1 VADQRSTDAPA
12 PPFGSL
18 TGALDSP
25 DMPETAEPVGGAD
38 SPDVS
43 AAKQAAQ
50 LGLTPDQYAV
60 LEAAD
65 RYAREQLYPLAR
77 RMDEEEWWPHEAFAR
92 VGADGY
98 LGITV
103 PQTYGG
109 AGLDLVSAGLVAE
122 AFSRWNHAFAL
133 SWLAHDN
140 LCVHNLYRH
149 ANEAQRR
156 RHLPDLC
163 SGRHLGALALT
174 EPGAGSDALGSMR
187 TSARRDGDHYVLN
200 GTKLFITNGPIA
212 DVLLTYAKT
221 GSDAGSRGV
230 SAFIVEARHSP
241 GLRVA
246 QKLTKMGFR
255 GSQTGE
261 LVFEDCRVPVENRLG
276 AENGGVGILM
286 TGLDVERAAIAAI
299 CLGVAERALQLAVDY
314 AKSRK
319 QFGRA
324 IADFEMIQAKLA
336 DMYVWIETM
345 RGLIYRVL
353 SAAHGVGALGGGRG
367 LFHAQSAASVLY
379 AAESMARVVS
389 EALQIHGG
397 GGYIWESEIN
407 RLYRAIKLLEIG
419 AGTSEIRRLIIAR
432 ELIASGESI

>member
-1 VADQRSTDAPA
+1 MLDRRCSRAHYAVDALERIPVADTTAMISTAAAAQFELSADQR
-12 PPFGSL
+12 
-18 TGALDSP
+18 
-25 DMPETAEPVGGAD
+25 
-38 SPDVS
+38 
-43 AAKQAAQ
+43 
-50 LGLTPDQYAV
+50 AV

-65 RYAREQLYPLAR
+65 HYARRELYPLAE
-77 RMDEEEWWPHEAFAR
+77 RMDTEEWWPAEAFSQL
-92 VGADGY
+92 GAEGY

-103 PQTYGG
+103 PQSYGG

-122 AFSRWNHAFAL
+122 AFSRWNHALGL

-149 ANEAQRR
+149 GSEQQRR
-156 RHLPDLC
+156 RYLPALC
-163 SGRHLGALALT
+163 SGKHIGALALT

-187 TSARRDGDHYVLN
+187 TSARREGGYYVLN
-200 GTKLFITNGPIA
+200 GTKMFITNGPIA
-212 DVLLTYAKT
+212 DVLLTYARTDT
-221 GSDAGSRGV
+221 GLGTHGV
-230 SAFIVEARHSP
+230 SAFIVERANAP
-241 GLRVA
+241 GLTVA

-261 LVFEDCRVPVENRLG
+261 LVFTDCRVPADNLLG

-286 TGLDVERAAIAAI
+286 TGLDLERASIASI
-299 CLGVAERALQLAVDY
+299 CLGVAERALQLSVEH
-314 AKSRK
+314 AKARK
-319 QFGRA
+319 QFGRP
-324 IADFEMIQAKLA
+324 IADFEMIQSKLA

-353 SAAHGVGALGGGRG
+353 AAADTLGAEGGGRG
-367 LFHAQSAASVLY
+367 AIHAQSAASVLY
-379 AAESMARVVS
+379 AAESMARVLS

-432 ELIASGESI
+432 ELLDGGGDAAA

>member
-1 VADQRSTDAPA
+1 VADTISTTADVAS
-12 PPFGSL
+12 GSTAQFDL
-18 TGALDSP
+18 
-25 DMPETAEPVGGAD
+25 TAE
-38 SPDVS
+38 
-43 AAKQAAQ
+43 QR
-50 LGLTPDQYAV
+50 TV

-65 RYAREQLYPLAR
+65 RYAREQLYPLAA
-77 RMDEEEWWPHEAFAR
+77 RMDAQEWWPAEAFAR
-92 VGADGY
+92 LGTEGY

-122 AFSRWNHAFAL
+122 AFSRWNHALGL

-149 ANEAQRR
+149 GTEAQRR
-156 RHLPDLC
+156 RHLPALC
-163 SGRHLGALALT
+163 SGKHVGALALT

-187 TSARRDGDHYVLN
+187 TSARREGDHYVLN

-212 DVLLTYAKT
+212 DVLLTYART
-221 GSDAGSRGV
+221 DSDLGSHGV
-230 SAFIVEARHSP
+230 TAFIVERNGSE
-241 GLRVA
+241 GLTVA

-261 LVFEDCRVPVENRLG
+261 LVFNDCRVPLENRLG
-276 AENGGVGILM
+276 AENAGVGIVM
-286 TGLDVERAAIAAI
+286 TGLDLERASIACI
-299 CLGVAERALQLAVDY
+299 CLGVAERALQLSVEHART
-314 AKSRK
+314 RK
-319 QFGRA
+319 QFGRP

-345 RGLIYRVL
+345 RTLIYRVL
-353 SAAHGVGALGGGRG
+353 AASDALGPEGGGRG
-367 LFHAQSAASVLY
+367 AIHAQSAASVLY
-379 AAESMARVVS
+379 AAESMARVLS

-407 RLYRAIKLLEIG
+407 RLYRAIKMLEIG

-432 ELIASGESI
+432 ELLDTAAGNDASA